1 MRGMESYY
9 TATETDVRFAARA
22 TAVQVHGLRELT
34 NEQLRAL
41 IAHEREQGR
50 AFGFVA
56 EAARTL
62 YELRT
67 GRRA

>member
-1 MRGMESYY
+1 MDQTSV
-9 TATETDVRFAARA
+9 AT
-22 TAVQVHGLRELT
+22 HSLRELT
-34 NEQLRAL
+34 NEQLTNEQLREL

-56 EAARTL
+56 DAARTL

>member
-1 MRGMESYY
+1 VTLDSVAV
-9 TATETDVRFAARA
+9 AT
-22 TAVQVHGLRELT
+22 HSLRDLT

>member
-1 MRGMESYY
+1 MAAHF
-9 TATETDVRFAARA
+9 TAATRAGRSVTLDA

-34 NEQLRAL
+34 DAQLREL

>member
-1 MRGMESYY
+1 V
-9 TATETDVRFAARA
+9 TLDA

-34 NEQLRAL
+34 DEQLRAL
-41 IAHEREQGR
+41 IAHEREKGR

>member
-1 MRGMESYY
+1 M
-9 TATETDVRFAARA
+9 TLDA
-22 TAVQVHGLRELT
+22 TAEKVHSLRALT
-34 NEQLRAL
+34 NVQLKDL

-56 EAARTL
+56 DAARTL

-67 GRRA
+67 GRKA

>member
-1 MRGMESYY
+1 V
-9 TATETDVRFAARA
+9 TLDA
-22 TAVQVHGLRELT
+22 TAAQTHSLRDLT
-34 NEQLRAL
+34 NEQLKDL

-62 YELRT
+62 YELRS

>member
-1 MRGMESYY
+1 V
-9 TATETDVRFAARA
+9 TLDA
-22 TAVQVHGLRELT
+22 TAVRVAALHTLST
-34 NEQLRAL
+34 PQLRDL
-41 IAHEREQGR
+41 IATEREQGR
-50 AFGFVA
+50 AFGEVA

>member
-1 MRGMESYY
+1 MSLD
-9 TATETDVRFAARA
+9 TAAIA
-22 TAVQVHGLRELT
+22 THSLRDLT

-56 EAARTL
+56 DAARTL

>member
-1 MRGMESYY
+1 MRQVR
-9 TATETDVRFAARA
+9 TAEEVGVTLDA

-34 NEQLRAL
+34 DAQLRGL